1 MEDEEEIKKVAAA
14 RFIELLHLASETL
27 QKENNNS
34 PTQNTIMTK
43 TKTKNI
49 KTKTS
54 PPFHSTVEFASAEEM
69 ADATTAEIDQALRH
83 SSLSR
88 RQSRFFEPQQPS
100 QFTPRRIQQRSPEY
114 NPNFTE
120 WAGGIKMPSR
130 TPSPSQTINRKIEHL
145 SARESKNKVPD
156 SSNKFAKMA
165 ERTYYS
171 NDRDRSSKNGESK
184 SHKEDKKKFTQPRK
198 RSGGDGGDDSPD
210 DSPTSSSDDS
220 SSDSELDSESQSSDE
235 SLDGERFRNNQQRR
249 RSTYV
254 RSLSDRRLTR
264 RNNDRMLLVQNQAR
278 YDHILLESFSLKKI
292 FTFMD
297 QVYEYQSK
305 YGIELPVATMLSER
319 VCEQI
324 LAHHRRLSKED
335 FYQLRISTVFKLI
348 LREISPTSEL
358 SFYKLIDRHV
368 EFTTP
373 PKYIPSLSDFKPFY
387 DALLVYRKTFERVL
401 DALSYRN
408 KDNIP
413 PINNKEGGLI
423 KLFLDK
429 ITFDY
434 GKLTFRALRD
444 TKFKSFQKF
453 LKAFYKEVENDYS
466 RYLATREGNAH
477 FGGTAYVAAKK
488 SSSSNST
495 PLYRPRVTPQ
505 PSSTKRYNTRLH
517 HTSMDERVED
527 NKEDRDQPNLHD
539 KSSDTDVNEVNPH
552 AKNENYHSDDDQY
565 QTDKVVEAYDEDDH
579 DVAMDTQST
588 DEDEFIAQQLQQ
600 EMSFIPSNQL
610 KDQKKSEVPNGCF
623 QMLLYGQCSKLA
635 SKSKCSYSHDA
646 AALTR
651 THAYV
656 SKLLANSKF
665 KPGNIARKPPQA
677 LGHISLDY
685 YINTADHMH
694 DVMQNLFLNAIP
706 EANILSAVHRS
717 GHLDLHGRNP
727 LMVEKVLFDTGALHA
742 NYISKRF
749 VDLHRDQLQP
759 YLQPCNGVVTLA
771 DNRTKASIDHVL
783 TIPIVFVDGSGQSHR
798 AVIDFCVFDMNTN
811 DAIIGLPSILM
822 HFHVLFKDMIDS
834 AVIDLDHQ
842 TSLSHVDGV
851 YPWTK
856 PVDLEAPEDIDTE
869 LPSSFP
875 EPLHYMEMSTEDAVK
890 EYLSLIPTHV
900 DPKFSSATPVIKLL
914 ETKGVK
920 VFVPQNWNGVNG
932 VAPLKLNFREG
943 MPQSM
948 KPRARPI
955 NPKLYEH
962 AHKEFNRLLKYF
974 YVPCNSPIASCL
986 VIAPKATAPF
996 IRFCGDYVLVNKW
1009 IITGH
1014 YPIPD
1019 VGKHLA
1025 KISSYS
1031 VFVDLDWT
1039 NSFHQFALDTET
1051 SEKLSIQT
1059 PWGQVRPLFLPEGV
1073 PPASGFLQQ
1082 MVDDI
1087 FGDFSDWCIAIFDN
1101 LLVLATDYDDA
1112 YRKLDIILD
1121 RCIERNVYLK
1131 FSKSWLGYDHA
1142 KFFGYVCKHGKYEL
1156 AQDRKDALK
1165 SIAFPSS
1172 IKQMQSFLGAALFFK
1187 NFLPH
1192 YSTLV
1197 APLHDMTKQSF
1208 NWDPTTWTLDYRLIF
1223 EQVKDALQDATSIF
1237 YPNYNLVWLLRTD
1250 ASQLGVG
1257 AVLLQLFEPPD
1268 SSGEIQYQPLGFAS
1282 QKFSAQATNW
1292 STIEQEAYGIY
1303 FGVKSFAYYLRCKPF
1318 ILETDHNNLLWMEAS
1333 AVPKVI
1339 RWRVYLQ
1346 SFSFTLRHIPGK
1358 QNLVADW
1365 LSRAASIDPTSPT
1378 ALTSILGF
1386 LYFISGSLHV
1396 VRATS
1401 DELDDTHIPNDLLP
1415 KPNDENN
1422 SPSHIRDVAAN
1433 IQHQVLPLPP
1443 NHISPEE
1450 VLRLVHG
1457 KRMGHFGI
1465 RKTWKLLNEHFPGH
1479 RIPYKVV
1486 EEFVMTC
1493 PICQKDRLG
1502 MADTLEPIV
1511 LTLKPEQRRSM
1522 VGVDTLTITPPD
1534 DAGNCYVTVI
1544 VNHFTKLVGLYP
1556 SKSHDAI
1563 STATALFQY
1572 FCTYGLVDS
1581 IISDPGSE
1589 FMNDVINQLMQ
1600 WFGIRHRF
1608 SLVDRHESNGVE
1620 HTNGL
1625 ILRHLKALIFDERI
1639 QHRWSHPTVLPLIQF
1654 MLNTFDN
1661 SETGVVPFH
1670 AHFGTADA
1678 TYFQLPALKEGE
1690 EEDSLLLTQ
1699 QYLINLDKNLKT
1711 LYEISKKH
1719 QDRIALERKKHSSP
1733 ELQNTFQPGDR
1744 VLWQRDPNI
1753 PLPSK
1758 LSPKFVGPY
1767 EVISQDRNDVTCRHL
1782 ILGHIKVFHVSRLK
1796 IFHGSLES
1804 AKTTAMI
1811 DNNQYVISEF
1821 KAYRGDPKTRTQME
1835 FEVLFEDGSLVWLPW
1850 SKDLF
1855 NTVQYEAYCRSRP
1868 ELYPLIYDAKIA
1880 GKRVKELN
1888 ASPITEVKPGDSV
1901 LVDIRSYGAGW
1912 YDSLSLEDKHH
1923 SNYLVEY
1930 RYVKWKSN
1938 RHLKIE
1944 AICPLFAETFVVD
1957 HAFVKFYGSWSED
1970 DWVSSGLNMKVID
1983 DDLIALVPELLP
1995 NNNKSKHK

>member
-1 MEDEEEIKKVAAA
+1 MEDES
-14 RFIELLHLASETL
+14 IE
-27 QKENNNS
+27 
-34 PTQNTIMTK
+34 
-43 TKTKNI
+43 
-49 KTKTS
+49 
-54 PPFHSTVEFASAEEM
+54 
-69 ADATTAEIDQALRH
+69 D
-83 SSLSR
+83 
-88 RQSRFFEPQQPS
+88 
-100 QFTPRRIQQRSPEY
+100 
-114 NPNFTE
+114 
-120 WAGGIKMPSR
+120 
-130 TPSPSQTINRKIEHL
+130 
-145 SARESKNKVPD
+145 
-156 SSNKFAKMA
+156 
-165 ERTYYS
+165 
-171 NDRDRSSKNGESK
+171 
-184 SHKEDKKKFTQPRK
+184 
-198 RSGGDGGDDSPD
+198 
-210 DSPTSSSDDS
+210 SDDVPAQ
-220 SSDSELDSESQSSDE
+220 L
-235 SLDGERFRNNQQRR
+235 FQQDT
-249 RSTYV
+249 S
-254 RSLSDRRLTR
+254 
-264 RNNDRMLLVQNQAR
+264 
-278 YDHILLESFSLKKI
+278 
-292 FTFMD
+292 
-297 QVYEYQSK
+297 
-305 YGIELPVATMLSER
+305 
-319 VCEQI
+319 
-324 LAHHRRLSKED
+324 
-335 FYQLRISTVFKLI
+335 QLR
-348 LREISPTSEL
+348 SEA
-358 SFYKLIDRHV
+358 DVH
-368 EFTTP
+368 
-373 PKYIPSLSDFKPFY
+373 
-387 DALLVYRKTFERVL
+387 
-401 DALSYRN
+401 
-408 KDNIP
+408 
-413 PINNKEGGLI
+413 
-423 KLFLDK
+423 
-429 ITFDY
+429 
-434 GKLTFRALRD
+434 
-444 TKFKSFQKF
+444 
-453 LKAFYKEVENDYS
+453 NDI
-466 RYLATREGNAH
+466 
-477 FGGTAYVAAKK
+477 
-488 SSSSNST
+488 
-495 PLYRPRVTPQ
+495 
-505 PSSTKRYNTRLH
+505 
-517 HTSMDERVED
+517 
-527 NKEDRDQPNLHD
+527 
-539 KSSDTDVNEVNPH
+539 NPH
-552 AKNENYHSDDDQY
+552 ANNENNSEDYQY
-565 QTDKVVEAYDEDDH
+565 ADEVPTRHQHTEDEDSP
-579 DVAMDTQST
+579 MDTQDL
-588 DEDEFIAQQLQQ
+588 DEDEYVAQQLQQ
-600 EMSFIPSNQL
+600 EMSFIPNNQL

-623 QMLLYGQCSKLA
+623 QMLLYGQCSKA
-635 SKSKCSYSHDA
+635 SSKSKCSYSHDT

-656 SKLLANSKF
+656 SKLLSNSKF

-677 LGHISLDY
+677 LGHVSFDY
-685 YINTADHMH
+685 YPNTADHMQ
-694 DVMQNLFLNAIP
+694 DVMQNLFLHAIP

-717 GHLDLHGRNP
+717 GQLDLHGSNP

-742 NYISKRF
+742 NYISKRYIE
-749 VDLHRDQLQP
+749 LHREQLQP
-759 YLQPCNGVVTLA
+759 YLQPCKGVVTLA
-771 DNRTKASIDHVL
+771 DNRTKASIDLVL
-783 TIPIVFVDGSGQSHR
+783 TIPIVFVNGTGQYHR
-798 AVIDFCVFDMNTN
+798 AVIDFCVFDMSTN

-834 AVIDLDHQ
+834 AVIDLDNQ
-842 TSLSHVDGV
+842 SSLSLLDGI

-856 PVDLEAPEDIDTE
+856 PVDLEAPEDIATE

-900 DPKFSSATPVIKLL
+900 DPQFSSATPVIKLL
-914 ETKGVK
+914 ESKGVK

-962 AHKEFNRLLKYF
+962 ANKEFNRLLKYF

-1025 KISSYS
+1025 KISSYK

-1039 NSFHQFALDTET
+1039 NSFHQFVLDTET

-1059 PWGQVRPLFLPEGV
+1059 PWGEVRPLFLPEGV

-1112 YRKLDIILD
+1112 YHKLEIILD

-1142 KFFGYVCKHGKYEL
+1142 KFFGYICKLGKYEL

-1187 NFLPH
+1187 NFIPH

-1197 APLHDMTKQSF
+1197 APLNDMTKQSF
-1208 NWDPTTWTLDYRLIF
+1208 NWDSSTWTLDYRSIF

-1237 YPNYNLVWLLRTD
+1237 YPNYNLLWLLRTD

-1257 AVLLQLFEPPD
+1257 AVLLQLFETPD
-1268 SSGEIQYQPLGFAS
+1268 APGEIQYQPLGFAS
-1282 QKFSAQATNW
+1282 QKFSTQATNW

-1365 LSRAASIDPTSPT
+1365 LSRAAATDSNPPT
-1378 ALTSILGF
+1378 ALNSVLGL
-1386 LYFISGSLHV
+1386 LYMVSGSLHA
-1396 VRATS
+1396 VRFTN
-1401 DELDDTHIPNDLLP
+1401 DDVTLSQSPNDLVSKP
-1415 KPNDENN
+1415 IDANTSQPNDIREAVAE
-1422 SPSHIRDVAAN
+1422 HI
-1433 IQHQVLPLPP
+1433 HHHVLPLPP

-1486 EEFVMTC
+1486 EEFIMTC

-1534 DAGNCYVTVI
+1534 EAGNSYVTVI

-1556 SKSHDAI
+1556 SMTHDAI

-1572 FCTYGLVDS
+1572 FCTYGLVDC

-1589 FMNDVINQLMQ
+1589 FMNEVIAQLMQ

-1625 ILRHLKALIFDERI
+1625 ILRHLKALVFDERI

-1678 TYFQLPALKEGE
+1678 TYFQLPAIKEGE

-1719 QDRIALERKKHSSP
+1719 QDRIASERKKYSSP

-1804 AKTTAMI
+1804 AKNTAMI
-1811 DNNQYVISEF
+1811 DNNQYVINEF
-1821 KAYRGDPKTRTQME
+1821 KAFRGNPKTRTTME

-1880 GKRVKELN
+1880 GKRIKELN
-1888 ASPITEVKPGDSV
+1888 ASPITEVKPGDTV

-1923 SNYLVEY
+1923 INYLVEY

-1944 AICPLFAETFVVD
+1944 AICSLFGETFVVD
-1957 HAFVKFYGSWSED
+1957 HAFVKFYGSWTED
-1970 DWVSSGLNMKVID
+1970 DWVSSGLNLKIID
-1983 DDLIALVPELLP
+1983 DDLIVLVPELLP
-1995 NNNKSKHK
+1995 NNKHKHQ